1 MKKLI
6 LSLLAIASF
15 TISYAQTAEE
25 IVNKHI
31 EAIGG
36 AENWKKINSLVM
48 EASIKA
54 QGAEIKLT
62 RTHLHNKAMRMDI
75 AVMGMN
81 GYSIITQKEGWNFMP
96 FQGQTKYEA
105 MTPDDVKSSQ
115 DELSILDEFITYKDL
130 GKKLEYLG
138 KDDLEGTECFK
149 LKLTD
154 KEGEEI
160 TYWLD
165 PSNYYTLK
173 QSQKVKAN
181 GKEMESVTTFS
192 NYKKI
197 EEGIVYAFSLG
208 GDWGDTEINKITI
221 NPKIDESI
229 FKPMN

>member
-15 TISYAQTAEE
+15 SLSFAQTAEE

-36 AENWKKINSLVM
+36 ADNWKKINSLVM

-165 PSNYYTLK
+165 PTNYYTLK

-192 NYKKI
+192 NYKNI

-229 FKPMN
+229 FKPTN